1 MVKFSVLIK
10 RKPGMSVEAFRRYWT
25 EQHGPL
31 VLSVPE
37 FMRHIRRYVQCYPR
51 LNDWAEFPGVE
62 PDYDGIA
69 ELWADSFDALKA
81 AFSEPRYLE
90 LIRPDEAKF
99 ADLASCRF
107 LVCDEVEVG

>member
-10 RKPGMSVEAFRRYWT
+10 RRADMTVEEFRSYWA

-37 FMRHIRRYVQCYPR
+37 FMRHIRRYVQCYPC
-51 LNDWAEFPGVE
+51 LDAWAQFPGVE
-62 PDYDGIA
+62 PAYDGIA
-69 ELWADSFDALKA
+69 ELWADSLEALQA

-90 LIRPDEAKF
+90 LIRPDEARF
-99 ADLASCRF
+99 ADLANCHF
-107 LVCDEVEVG
+107 LVCEEVEVA